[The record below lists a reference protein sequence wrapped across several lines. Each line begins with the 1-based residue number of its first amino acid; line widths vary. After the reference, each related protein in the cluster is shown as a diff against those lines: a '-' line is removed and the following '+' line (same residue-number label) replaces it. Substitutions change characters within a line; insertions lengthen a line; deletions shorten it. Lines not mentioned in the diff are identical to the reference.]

1 MRRLVVLAAALA
13 FALTALPAR
22 AVDDDPPANAQS
34 GQPASAQSGRVDPI
48 KARSIQPSADVKAAL
63 VDSLKLLGM
72 EHAARITFQE
82 KTRRQLGGDFWA
94 DYKRSVRWPRQ
105 WQDGDAWLVNYIGHP
120 IQGAAVGYIW
130 VDHDPRSTRDQFGL
144 T

>member
-1 MRRLVVLAAALA
+1 MRVVVFAAAVA
-13 FALTALPAR
+13 FALMALPVR
-22 AVDDDPPANAQS
+22 ADDDDPPANAQS
-34 GQPASAQSGRVDPI
+34 GRVDPI
-48 KARSIQPSADVKAAL
+48 NTRSLQPSADVKAAI

-94 DYKRSVRWPRQ
+94 DYQRSVRWPGQ

-144 T
+144 SPG